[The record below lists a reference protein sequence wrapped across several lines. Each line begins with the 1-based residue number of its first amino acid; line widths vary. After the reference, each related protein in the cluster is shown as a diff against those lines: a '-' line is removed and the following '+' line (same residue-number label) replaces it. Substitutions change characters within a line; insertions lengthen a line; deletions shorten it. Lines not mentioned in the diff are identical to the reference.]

1 MARNEL
7 FELVE
12 QVATITGFK
21 NSVIGVSASPTK
33 DTFATGSGDN
43 LVCVWNFGER
53 SVTAPASSSSSSSGG
68 GGASNS
74 SDGGAYQR
82 RGTSSMDAMD
92 VCSPKESDGKG
103 AGVDKAKGG
112 VDGKGSGGSGGGGGG
127 TDGRKRGSGAG
138 DEGGREAAME
148 RDGKTS
154 ATEDGQ
160 RRCVSFRPS

>member
-1 MARNEL
+1 MGANEL
-7 FELVE
+7 FELVV

-53 SVTAPASSSSSSSGG
+53 SVAAPPPSSSSSSGG
-68 GGASNS
+68 GGASNA
-74 SDGGAYQR
+74 SDGGVYQR
-82 RGTSSMDAMD
+82 RGTSSIDTMD
-92 VCSPKESDGKG
+92 VCSSKESDGKG

-112 VDGKGSGGSGGGGGG
+112 VDGKGSGGG

-154 ATEDGQ
+154 TTEEDGQ